1 MTKGKKMEKTDVV
14 KRGSQSK
21 QYDCAKEYAL
31 KLLSYRPRSSGE
43 LRERLEGKGFSCNVS
58 SQIVKRFKFLRLLDD
73 QQFALDVIRNVRERK
88 PCSKYAVVI
97 KLKNMRIEDSVIQS
111 AVEDW
116 TYETDQEM
124 ASKVLL
130 KDLGPSNSNPNLEP
144 RRIKRAIMKLR
155 RRGFPYSVIKTVLAE
170 RGLNQLYSD
179 HG

>member
-1 MTKGKKMEKTDVV
+1 M
-14 KRGSQSK
+14 
-21 QYDCAKEYAL
+21 
-31 KLLSYRPRSSGE
+31 
-43 LRERLEGKGFSCNVS
+43 
-58 SQIVKRFKFLRLLDD
+58 RLLDD

-130 KDLGPSNSNPNLEP
+130 KDLGPSNSNPNLEDLLS
-144 RRIKRAIMKLR
+144 IK
-155 RRGFPYSVIKTVLAE
+155 
-170 RGLNQLYSD
+170 LNSSIINPDISNEFSL
-179 HG
+179 